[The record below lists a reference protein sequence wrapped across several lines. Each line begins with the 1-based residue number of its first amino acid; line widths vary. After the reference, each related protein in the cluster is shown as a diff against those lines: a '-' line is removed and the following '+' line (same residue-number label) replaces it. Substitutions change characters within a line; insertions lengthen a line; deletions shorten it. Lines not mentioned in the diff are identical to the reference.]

1 MLALP
6 LPGASSSESNVISS
20 PEVPGLLPGVSP
32 VEPVEEEV
40 SSVLVLIR
48 VVEEAEELEED
59 EERGQSMAVKKAR
72 SEEARPLAR
81 A

>member
-1 MLALP
+1 MR
-6 LPGASSSESNVISS
+6 GF
-20 PEVPGLLPGVSP
+20 LPGVSP
-32 VEPVEEEV
+32 VEPVVEEEG
-40 SSVLVLIR
+40 SLVLVLIR
-48 VVEEAEELEED
+48 AVEEVEELEED